1 MTRAIAP
8 YEGDEMKKLLLIIV
22 TVLALAV
29 VAPDADAADFNT
41 GLQAFN
47 RNDYKAAENIF
58 TELAKKG
65 DGDAQFF
72 LAMLYKD
79 GRGVKRDRAKAHM
92 FASLAAEQGLDN
104 AVMLRQLIVKR
115 MNKTE
120 LTRAMRMAR
129 DWVKTYPAAK

>member
-1 MTRAIAP
+1 
-8 YEGDEMKKLLLIIV
+8 MKKLLPILA
-22 TVLALAV
+22 TVLVLAV
-29 VAPDADAADFNT
+29 GAADGLAADFET
-41 GLQAFN
+41 GVKAFG
-47 RNDYKAAENIF
+47 RNDYKAAEKIF

-65 DGDAQFF
+65 DRDAQFF

-104 AVMLRQLIVKR
+104 ADMLRQLIVKR
-115 MNKTE
+115 MKKTE